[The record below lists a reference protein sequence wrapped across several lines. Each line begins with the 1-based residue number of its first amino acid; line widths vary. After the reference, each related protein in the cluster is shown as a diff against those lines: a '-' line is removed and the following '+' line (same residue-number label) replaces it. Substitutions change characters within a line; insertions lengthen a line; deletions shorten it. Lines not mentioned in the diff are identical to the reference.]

1 MGRILYVG
9 GDDSNHAGEFPPGEF
24 LVATFSLDKEDSI
37 VIPFPNRRDY
47 ARFEEWLENPG
58 RDYRFVVR
66 RTEHHRHSCLNLPAA
81 MPTLIEA
88 FILDEMRAN
97 GNTRGYDPVSQLNVY
112 LDGYLN
118 GAAKAVL
125 RDDLLRVKGIQ
136 RVVVDNF
143 IKKKTR
149 SDGGVSKR
157 PVCPR
162 VVWMADVLANQLYAQ
177 NRGTIRL
184 AGHEKMVVGNGM
196 FDE

>member
-9 GDDSNHAGEFPPGEF
+9 GDDSNHAGDAPPGEF
-24 LVATFSLDKEDSI
+24 LVATFSFDKEDSL
-37 VIPFPNRRDY
+37 VMPFPNRRDY
-47 ARFEEWLENPG
+47 AKFMDWIRYPG

-66 RTEHHRHSCLNLPAA
+66 KTEHHRHSCLNLPAV
-81 MPTLIEA
+81 MPTLIER
-88 FILDEMRAN
+88 FIVDEKN
-97 GNTRGYDPVSQLNVY
+97 LYGDSEGYEPVDQLNVY

-118 GAAKAVL
+118 GSAKACL
-125 RDDLLRVKGIQ
+125 RDDLRGLRGIQ

-149 SDGGVSKR
+149 ANGDVSKR

-162 VVWMADVLANQLYAQ
+162 VVWMADVLANQLYVQ
-177 NRGTIRL
+177 NRGTIKL
-184 AGHEKMVVGNGM
+184 AGDPKMVVGNGM